1 MFEPRFCCNFVVC
14 AIQASQLRLP
24 NFLMRNRFWHFWL
37 HQELKVSKFAS
48 VHLSVYLLLSA
59 LKVSQFKSWLW
70 TFLCS
75 GNARHGG
82 VAVGGAMSRQCHT
95 PASSRHAHAAPL
107 KEGAVPGSGGVSRR
121 RVMLVDGVG
130 RGRTAP
136 LPPPSSRQTSM
147 EERRLLH
154 YLYLHYH
161 YYLYTEYI
169 CPLTQF
175 GQYLAPSEAQG
186 VTICVCSFIYIL
198 SRALNPSSF
207 FLRSH

>member
-1 MFEPRFCCNFVVC
+1 M
-14 AIQASQLRLP
+14 
-24 NFLMRNRFWHFWL
+24 
-37 HQELKVSKFAS
+37 
-48 VHLSVYLLLSA
+48 
-59 LKVSQFKSWLW
+59 
-70 TFLCS
+70 
-75 GNARHGG
+75 
-82 VAVGGAMSRQCHT
+82 GGAMSRQCHT

-147 EERRLLH
+147 EEQRLLH
-154 YLYLHYH
+154 YLYLHYY

-175 GQYLAPSEAQG
+175 GQYLALSGAQG
-186 VTICVCSFIYIL
+186 AVICVRPSVWCKLVLSSHSIYI
-198 SRALNPSSF
+198 SF
-207 FLRSH
+207 FSLNTLCRTDEA